1 MILKVPSTNN
11 NNPINKTNHTMIQA
25 IHTAVKGRARY
36 KINGLYQSE
45 ALKNYLELKLSQ
57 QKTIEQV
64 HANPLTGNIL
74 ITFHPQIHQNTIA
87 TLIKEVISQYRKS
100 NIKLLQPSTKQSR
113 EFSENGHFQKQENI
127 IPNISSNLQIQKQL
141 KLAQT
146 QFPITGISALF
157 LSTAILYRLGLDERI
172 LFGIENLHS
181 PLLHSIML
189 TVTLLGEPT
198 VLLLLCLGL
207 RSWLLQSNRRQEA
220 NILGIAAVGA
230 IGFNYI
236 LKLLFARVRPMLW
249 DRIIHVG
256 HHSFPSGH
264 AMVSIVVYGYIGY
277 ILAQQFPQ
285 YQKQIS
291 IFTMALIAAI
301 GFSRLYL
308 GVHWLTD
315 VTAGYAA
322 GLIWLVFCI
331 SKLESQQRYN
341 AKSLINTNNFAS
353 SQIRLQFIQ

>member
-1 MILKVPSTNN
+1 
-11 NNPINKTNHTMIQA
+11 MIQA

-45 ALKNYLELKLSQ
+45 GLKKYLELKLSQ
-57 QKTIEQV
+57 QKIIEQV
-64 HANPLTGNIL
+64 SANPLTGNIL
-74 ITFHPQIHQNTIA
+74 ITFHPNIHQNTIA
-87 TLIKEVISQYRKS
+87 TLIKEVTLQYRKRD
-100 NIKLLQPSTKQSR
+100 IKLLQPSTKQSSA
-113 EFSENGHFQKQENI
+113 FVANGHSHNLNYNHKDDNTSLNI
-127 IPNISSNLQIQKQL
+127 FSNLQVQKQL

-146 QFPITGISALF
+146 QFPITEISVLF
-157 LSTAILYRLGLDERI
+157 LSTAILYKLGLDKRI
-172 LFGIENLHS
+172 LLGIQNLHS
-181 PLLHSIML
+181 PLLHRIML
-189 TVTLLGEPT
+189 AVTFLGEPT

-230 IGFNYI
+230 IGLNCI
-236 LKLLFARVRPMLW
+236 LKLLFARARPILW

-264 AMVSIVVYGYIGY
+264 AMVSIVIYGYIGH
-277 ILAQQFPQ
+277 ILTKQFPQ
-285 YQKQIS
+285 YEKQIS
-291 IFTMALIAAI
+291 TSTIALIAAI

-322 GLIWLVFCI
+322 GLIWLIFCI
-331 SKLESQQRYN
+331 SRLESQQKYN
-341 AKSLINTNNFAS
+341 AKSLINTNNFDS
-353 SQIRLQFIQ
+353 SQMRLQFIQ